1 MFHPH
6 NQQERD
12 VAASVVRTGSQD
24 HRSNHKPRVPMI
36 ALSKCL
42 RRVYSVLQGC
52 RPGVGASRRVIRP
65 TIDHLTIATEVVVSR
80 S

>member
-36 ALSKCL
+36 ALMGTFPKW
-42 RRVYSVLQGC
+42 
-52 RPGVGASRRVIRP
+52 AI
-65 TIDHLTIATEVVVSR
+65 
-80 S
+80 